1 MSIHP
6 IEERYGS
13 SEMREIFEEE
23 SKLATLLKVEVA
35 LAKAHAHLGNIPKEA
50 AKIIEESYP
59 RVKIERVK
67 EIDKIIQHDLMAV
80 VKALSELCGD
90 YGEYVHLG
98 ATSSDILDTA
108 LALQLRDAINIL
120 EADLKE
126 LRNLLAKLAEE
137 HKETVL
143 VGRTHGQHAIP
154 TTLGLKFAIW
164 AMEFDRHLERLEE
177 SKKRILVGKMSGAV
191 GTQAGLGENAMEIQ
205 KLTMEYLDLEP
216 TLVSNQVVQRDRHA
230 ELIMML
236 SLIACTLEKV
246 GKEIR
251 NLQRT
256 EIRELEEPFLEE
268 QVGSSTMPHKRNPYR
283 SERVCGLARVLR
295 SNVLPA
301 LENIA
306 LEHER
311 DLTNSSC
318 ERVIIPETFLL
329 LDEMLKIM
337 RYVLENIIIYP
348 ENMMKNVLISK
359 DLIMSEPI
367 MLYLAKKGL
376 GRQKAHEIV
385 RVSSMR
391 AYTNK
396 LDLKN
401 VLLEKDEIKAI
412 VTEKE
417 LEEVSDPFQYIGTA
431 KEQVEMVVNYLKL
444 KK

>member
-13 SEMREIFEEE
+13 SEMREIFKEE
-23 SKLATLLKVEVA
+23 SKLMRLLKVEVA
-35 LAKAHAHLGNIPKEA
+35 LAKAHADLDNIPREA
-50 AKIIEESYP
+50 AEIIENSYQK
-59 RVKIERVK
+59 VKIERVK

-80 VKALSELCGD
+80 VKALAEVCGD

-108 LALQLRDAINIL
+108 LALQFRDALKIV
-120 EADLKE
+120 EKDLKE
-126 LRNLLAKLAEE
+126 IRKLLTKLAEE
-137 HKETVL
+137 HRETVL

-177 SKKRILVGKMSGAV
+177 SRKRILVGKMSGAV
-191 GTQAGLGENAMEIQ
+191 GTQAGLGEKAIEVQ
-205 KLTMEYLDLEP
+205 KLTMEYLGLKP
-216 TLVSNQVVQRDRHA
+216 AMVSNQVIQRDRHA
-230 ELIMML
+230 ELIMLL
-236 SLIACTLEKV
+236 SLIASTLEKI

-283 SERVCGLARVLR
+283 SERVCGLARILR

-329 LDEMLKIM
+329 LDEMLKTM
-337 RYVLENIIIYP
+337 RYVLENLITYP
-348 ENMMKNVLISK
+348 ENMKKNLLLSK
-359 DLIMSEPI
+359 DLIMSERI
-367 MLYLAKKGL
+367 MLFLAKKGL

-385 RVSSMR
+385 RVSSMT
-391 AYTNK
+391 AFTK
-396 LDLKN
+396 KMDLKE
-401 VLLEKDEIKAI
+401 VLLENEEVKAI

-417 LEEVSDPFQYIGTA
+417 LEEILDPFNYIGTA
-431 KEQVEMVVNYLKL
+431 REQVDMVVNYLKSRQ
-444 KK
+444 